1 MGSANCNPGL
11 RESPHSPAA
20 CDDYGRFGKNSGS
33 LSRGSGPCSRA
44 DPSVMK
50 NAGVDGLAAEAEAEA
65 ATTTAAGTACR
76 CCSHAPAAAS
86 SMESRWHRCAANKAR
101 AATMSGRSGAPI
113 KIIRFRGCIDSAA
126 TCTKPDTLA
135 ARARSGHAKACN
147 KRAAAAVD
155 SGRCINPAQRRR
167 FRPATALAER
177 PPASSSDFRKT
188 GTSDWPRRASKYPPP
203 RSSA

>member
-1 MGSANCNPGL
+1 MGGANCNPGL

-20 CDDYGRFGKNSGS
+20 RDDYGRFGKNLGN
-33 LSRGSGPCSRA
+33 LSRESGPCSMA

-50 NAGVDGLAAEAEAEA
+50 NAVADGLAAEAEAKA
-65 ATTTAAGTACR
+65 TTAAGTACR

-86 SMESRWHRCAANKAR
+86 SMESRWHRCAASKAR
-101 AATMSGRSGAPI
+101 AATMSGWSGAPI

-135 ARARSGHAKACN
+135 ARVRSGEAKACN
-147 KRAAAAVD
+147 KRAAAAVNP
-155 SGRCINPAQRRR
+155 GRCNNPAQRRR

-188 GTSDWPRRASKYPPP
+188 GTSDWPRLASKYPPP
-203 RSSA
+203 LSSA